1 MSTENKKPIISP
13 EEYKKIL
20 KGLDLISISLKESK
34 AFINTDINPPIELS
48 IQIKD
53 EASYKIKD
61 DRFVFIFQKYKI
73 DARKPESK
81 TRFIQIEVVFLVK
94 VHSEDKFRDE
104 FFDIYKNVSLH
115 LNTWPYLREFVN
127 QTTSRMNIPPLT
139 LPFYKTP

>member
-34 AFINTDINPPIELS
+34 TFINTDINPPLELS

-61 DRFVFIFQKYKI
+61 DGFVFIFQKYKI

-81 TRFIQIEVVFLVK
+81 TRFIQIEIVFLVK
-94 VHSEDKFRDE
+94 VHSEDKFTDD
-104 FFDIYKNVSLH
+104 FFDVYKNVSLH

-127 QTTSRMNIPPLT
+127 QMTSRMNIPPLT
-139 LPFYKTP
+139 LPFYKIT

>member
-61 DRFVFIFQKYKI
+61 DGFVFIFQKYKI

-94 VHSEDKFRDE
+94 VHSEDKFTDD

>member
-20 KGLDLISISLKESK
+20 KSLDLISISLKESK
-34 AFINTDINPPIELS
+34 TFINTDINPPIELS

-94 VHSEDKFRDE
+94 VHSEDKFTDE

>member
-20 KGLDLISISLKESK
+20 RGLDLISISLKESK

-61 DRFVFIFQKYKI
+61 DGFVFIFQKYKI

-94 VHSEDKFRDE
+94 VHSEDKFTDD

>member
-94 VHSEDKFRDE
+94 VHSEDKFTDE

>member
-1 MSTENKKPIISP
+1 MDKEIKKPKISP

-20 KGLDLISISLKESK
+20 QGLDLINISLKESK
-34 AFINTDINPPIELS
+34 TFLNSDINPPTELN

-53 EASYKIKD
+53 EADFKIKED
-61 DRFVFIFQKYKI
+61 GIVFISHKYQI

-81 TRFIQIEVVFLVK
+81 TRFVKIEVTFLVK
-94 VHSEDKFRDE
+94 IHSKE
-104 FFDIYKNVSLH
+104 FFSDDFFEIYKNISLH

-127 QTTSRMNIPPLT
+127 QMTSRMNIIPLT

>member
-34 AFINTDINPPIELS
+34 TFINTDINPPIELS

-61 DRFVFIFQKYKI
+61 DGLVFIFQKYKI

-81 TRFIQIEVVFLVK
+81 TRFIQIEIVFLVK
-94 VHSEDKFRDE
+94 VHSEDKFTDE

>member
-1 MSTENKKPIISP
+1 MSTENRKPIISP

-61 DRFVFIFQKYKI
+61 DGFVFIFQKYKI

-94 VHSEDKFRDE
+94 VHSEDKFTDD

>member
-34 AFINTDINPPIELS
+34 TFINTDINPPIELS

-94 VHSEDKFRDE
+94 VHSEDKFTDE